1 MLLVLGSAPAILAI
15 HCERIRSKLISFC
28 ATTTFVRCICKE
40 QEKQLLVSY
49 TTNKTILVYIDNLS
63 SRTKKETCIYRRGP
77 QDGQN
82 CCLIYPSFFYQSMCA
97 CVCVRACV
105 WVLGGDVCVCV
116 FACVRACVRVCDVCV
131 CERERKI
138 TVFNARSTMTVI
150 SGRKWEREK
159 EGRNCVA
166 YWPQLPIPG
175 KIKFKRYTDYVN
187 LQTRKQYHQAE
198 TNAYSMSFV
207 YLALCSKAFCRST
220 TGLLCVELPIQLP
233 IC

>member
-105 WVLGGDVCVCV
+105 WVLGGMCVCACLRASVRASVYVVYVCVRGREKLP
-116 FACVRACVRVCDVCV
+116 FLTPGQPWRLYQGES
-131 CERERKI
+131 ERERKRVE
-138 TVFNARSTMTVI
+138 TVLHIGHS
-150 SGRKWEREK
+150 S
-159 EGRNCVA
+159 
-166 YWPQLPIPG
+166 
-175 KIKFKRYTDYVN
+175 
-187 LQTRKQYHQAE
+187 QYQ
-198 TNAYSMSFV
+198 V
-207 YLALCSKAFCRST
+207 R
-220 TGLLCVELPIQLP
+220 
-233 IC
+233 